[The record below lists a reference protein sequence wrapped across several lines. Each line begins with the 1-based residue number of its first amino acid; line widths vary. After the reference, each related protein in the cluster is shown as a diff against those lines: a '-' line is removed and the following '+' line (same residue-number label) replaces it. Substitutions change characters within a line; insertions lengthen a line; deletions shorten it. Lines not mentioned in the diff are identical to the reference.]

1 MKRQITAS
9 MLSVALLGLPV
20 LVGCDDTIASKET
33 TKTSSDGTEVRSTTE
48 VKERPDGSIVKEE
61 SKTKTNVD

>member
-9 MLSVALLGLPV
+9 MLSVAWLGLPV

-33 TKTSSDGTEVRSTTE
+33 TKTSSDGTEIRKETE
-48 VKERPDGSIVKEE
+48 VKERPDGTIVKEE
-61 SKTKTNVD
+61 TKTKTDVD